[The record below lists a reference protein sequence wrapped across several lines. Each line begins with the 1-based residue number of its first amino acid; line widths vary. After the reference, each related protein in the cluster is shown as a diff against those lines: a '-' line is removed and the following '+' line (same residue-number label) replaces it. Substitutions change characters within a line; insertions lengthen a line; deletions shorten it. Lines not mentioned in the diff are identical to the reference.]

1 MAHTRKAKKD
11 VKNLIF
17 YTIRYRGPT
26 TSIVVVIIIIITK
39 VLEIVHYHEKEGKIA
54 QR

>member
-1 MAHTRKAKKD
+1 MAHTTKAKKD
-11 VKNLIF
+11 DKNLIF
-17 YTIRYRGPT
+17 YTIRDRGPT

-39 VLEIVHYHEKEGKIA
+39 VLQIVHCHEKEGKRA